1 MNKKII
7 YKFSIVSSIIVLLIA
22 LFVLYSFKNNNIKL
36 VVHNAENIA
45 NIVRSGLTS
54 HMINGNMNQ
63 VDTFINSVSSTQSIE
78 QLWLIRGDLVN
89 NQFGKVEKRAARD
102 SIDEEVL
109 KTGQTKYQLNENF
122 IKTTMRITIPY
133 KVSLQG
139 GIDCTKCHNASMS
152 DTLGAISLE
161 FDMSDLKQISLGDF
175 YFIPIFLMIGFM
187 ILLLVFRNTLNQSAF
202 MLENFTKN
210 LTLAITGN
218 FEKINYPKNLSLDMV
233 TLIEKF
239 NRLMTSLKDTS
250 SDIDK
255 KLNGFIGRVSG
266 TENNSLEDS
275 KQIVSS
281 LTNLYQFKKE
291 IEQDIT
297 KNEIYTRLS
306 EVFVNQFKI
315 KNFRFIE
322 INRLKRKVETVK
334 EIGNSC
340 YCKVDLEGNPEQCR
354 TVRTKNDVVSVDFHS
369 SCPFFE
375 NKDKFYYCFNTQ
387 ITENVSLVINFVFN
401 TKQELESLKDKISF
415 IKSYINESVPSIE
428 VKFLM
433 QALQESAFT
442 DGLTGLYNRKFLEE
456 HSKKLIAQAKRESFN
471 IGILLLDM
479 DHFKSVNDEYGHDIG
494 DKVLKE
500 LSKILVETV
509 RDSDII
515 IRYGGEEFIIL
526 LVNVKTQEDALAV
539 ADKIRMRV
547 KENEIDIGSGTK
559 LRKTISIGLS
569 MFPED
574 SNDFDNVIKDAD
586 IALYEAKNNG
596 RDKVVKFEPEVH
608 LNK

>member
-1 MNKKII
+1 M
-7 YKFSIVSSIIVLLIA
+7 SI
-22 LFVLYSFKNNNIKL
+22 
-36 VVHNAENIA
+36 
-45 NIVRSGLTS
+45 
-54 HMINGNMNQ
+54 
-63 VDTFINSVSSTQSIE
+63 
-78 QLWLIRGDLVN
+78 
-89 NQFGKVEKRAARD
+89 
-102 SIDEEVL
+102 
-109 KTGQTKYQLNENF
+109 
-122 IKTTMRITIPY
+122 
-133 KVSLQG
+133 
-139 GIDCTKCHNASMS
+139 
-152 DTLGAISLE
+152 
-161 FDMSDLKQISLGDF
+161 
-175 YFIPIFLMIGFM
+175 
-187 ILLLVFRNTLNQSAF
+187 
-202 MLENFTKN
+202 
-210 LTLAITGN
+210 
-218 FEKINYPKNLSLDMV
+218 
-233 TLIEKF
+233 
-239 NRLMTSLKDTS
+239 
-250 SDIDK
+250 
-255 KLNGFIGRVSG
+255 
-266 TENNSLEDS
+266 
-275 KQIVSS
+275 
-281 LTNLYQFKKE
+281 
-291 IEQDIT
+291 
-297 KNEIYTRLS
+297 
-306 EVFVNQFKI
+306 
-315 KNFRFIE
+315 
-322 INRLKRKVETVK
+322 
-334 EIGNSC
+334 
-340 YCKVDLEGNPEQCR
+340 
-354 TVRTKNDVVSVDFHS
+354 DFHS
-369 SCPFFE
+369 SCSFFTQKE
-375 NKDKFYYCFNTQ
+375 KFYYCLDTQ
-387 ITENVSLVINFVFN
+387 ITKNVNLVINFVFN

>member
-45 NIVRSGLTS
+45 NIVKSGLTS

-239 NRLMTSLKDTS
+239 NRLMTSLRDTS

-387 ITENVSLVINFVFN
+387 ITKNISLVINFVLD
-401 TKQELESLKDKISF
+401 TKKELESLKEDIPF

-433 QALQESAFT
+433 QELQESAFT
-442 DGLTGLYNRKFLEE
+442 DALTGLYNRKFLEE